1 MCGFYIANIGA
12 DVRVNGL
19 ANAWGKVWGGFWFWL
34 SLWDC
39 RVALLAVVGGLAS
52 CTIVGP
58 DFSEPEAVE
67 LPASW
72 NQESSEE
79 SRQRTAN
86 WWKVF
91 NDSTL
96 DELVERASMQNLD
109 IEAAGLRIVQARA
122 ALGIADALRYPQQQT
137 VSGSLARIYREDDD
151 FKSGD
156 LGFDVGWEMDV
167 WGKYARGIESAEAAL
182 YATIASYDDV
192 LISVTAEVARNY
204 VNYRTFQERILL
216 SEQNIKIQQRVL
228 EMTEVQFESGNV
240 SELDVQQAKTQLY
253 GTQSVLP
260 GLKILM
266 AQSRNALAILLGI
279 LPVESEAIL
288 TKNKASFKIEDYTV
302 RLNKKGKGGAGSI
315 MQKAE
320 GYIDYYDSHSII
332 PVAPDVEISID
343 ADLVRRRPD
352 IQVAELLARAQ
363 SAQIGLAE
371 SALYP
376 SFSLFGSIGI
386 SDTVRTGESL
396 SSRDAISVVA
406 GPAFT
411 WDVFQYGRLKN
422 QVRVQ
427 DALFQESLTNYNK
440 QVLQAVQ
447 EVSNALVGYEYSR
460 QQRLYNFSAVEA
472 SIRSFNISM
481 IQYNNGLVTYQRLLS
496 TVENMT
502 RNEDVYAQIKGSI
515 ANQVVAL
522 YKALGG
528 GWQMRTGK
536 PLLSDEVI
544 QQMKERTDWG
554 DYLDKGGAPPA
565 GGK

>member
-1 MCGFYIANIGA
+1 M
-12 DVRVNGL
+12 RV
-19 ANAWGKVWGGFWFWL
+19 FRP
-34 SLWDC
+34 SLI
-39 RVALLAVVGGLAS
+39 LLLTYLMMS
-52 CTIVGP
+52 CTLVGP
-58 DFSEPEAVE
+58 DFDAPQTKE
-67 LPASW
+67 LPSSW
-72 NQESSEE
+72 NPQSSEQ
-79 SRQRTAN
+79 SRQRAAE

-91 NDSTL
+91 KDPVL
-96 DELVERASMQNLD
+96 DKLVERASVQNLN
-109 IEAAGLRIVQARA
+109 IEAAGLRIVQARTV
-122 ALGIADALRYPQQQT
+122 LGIADALRYPQQQAL
-137 VSGSLARIYREDDD
+137 SGSLARVYQEEED
-151 FKSGD
+151 FKSAD
-156 LGFDVGWEMDV
+156 LGFDVGWEMDI

-204 VNYRTFQERILL
+204 INYRTFQERILL

-253 GTQSVLP
+253 ATQAVLP
-260 GLKILM
+260 GLNVSMI
-266 AQSRNALAILLGI
+266 QSRNALAVLLGI
-279 LPVESEAIL
+279 FPEELDLLL
-288 TKNKASFKIEDYTV
+288 TKNKASFKVEDYAV
-302 RLNKKGKGGAGSI
+302 RLGKTGKIVQKGA
-315 MQKAE
+315 

-332 PVAPDVEISID
+332 PVAPDAEISID

-352 IQVAELLARAQ
+352 IQVAEMLARAQ

-371 SALYP
+371 SDLYP
-376 SFSLFGSIGI
+376 SFSLFGSIGVAE
-386 SDTVRTGESL
+386 TVRTGESF
-396 SSRDAISVVA
+396 SASNAVNVVA
-406 GPAFT
+406 GPGFT
-411 WDVFQYGRLKN
+411 WNVFHYGRLKN
-422 QVRVQ
+422 QVRVE
-427 DALFQESLTNYNK
+427 DARFQESLTNYNN
-440 QVLQAVQ
+440 QVLEAVQ
-447 EVSNALVGYEYSR
+447 EVSDALVGYQYSR

-502 RNEDVYAQIKGSI
+502 RNEDIYAQIKGSI

-536 PLLSDEVI
+536 PLLSDEVV
-544 QQMKERTDWG
+544 QQMKERTDWR
-554 DYLDKGGAPPA
+554 DLLDSGSVPVT